1 MPLGR
6 VISLEPA
13 PGGFTCDAAAGVARF
28 PLKQTTR
35 QLKQRQSWGQTRWV
49 CLVATLATGV
59 ISQGCQ
65 QQKSMQPEES
75 APPFSF
81 RALDL
86 QQRTRQGLPAWSLK
100 SPEARYDLRS
110 SVARALRPEGVI
122 FEKGKPLYKLSAT
135 TGTVINDGAVILL
148 EGNIRL
154 QRLGKDPLL
163 LSANRALWIPRDSL
177 MRFELGPNV
186 RNLQTQLSAQTASL
200 LLEKDLLELRG
211 EPTIQRWERPL
222 AITTQ
227 TSKPA
232 PEIQGTFKE
241 VDWRP
246 GQGDLKGMGP
256 VRMTR
261 RPPGRGAQIPPQ
273 LLKGSRLE
281 GNTVQQAYTLF
292 GPVEFMDPGE
302 RSWFRGAFL
311 DFNTKDSQIKTNAA
325 FLGQIGNLHVQ
336 GEKLLLDGKA
346 SSASIQRNC
355 QLRQDG
361 DQLTAQRCLWNWKS
375 QGISAEGQ
383 VLYRRLANDQLTRA
397 DRMEGKLGSMGGVKA
412 TTPNG
417 RVFSQLRVPRQA
429 AAPKPERA
437 RPKRPPIEF

>member
-1 MPLGR
+1 M
-6 VISLEPA
+6 
-13 PGGFTCDAAAGVARF
+13 
-28 PLKQTTR
+28 KQTTR
-35 QLKQRQSWGQTRWV
+35 QLQQRQSWGKTRWL
-49 CLVATLATGV
+49 CLLIATLATGV

-65 QQKSMQPEES
+65 QTNIIQSEES
-75 APPFSF
+75 TPPFSF

-163 LSANRALWIPRDSL
+163 LSADRALWIPRDSL
-177 MRFELGPNV
+177 MRFELGPKV
-186 RNLQTQLSAQTASL
+186 RNLQTQLSSQTANL

-211 EPTIQRWERPL
+211 EPTIQRWDRPF
-222 AITTQ
+222 AVTTQ
-227 TSKPA
+227 TSNPA
-232 PEIQGTFKE
+232 PEIQGTFNE

-246 GQGDLKGMGP
+246 GQGDLKATGP
-256 VRMTR
+256 VSMTR

-302 RSWFRGAFL
+302 RSWFRGANL
-311 DFNTKDSQIKTNAA
+311 DFNTKDAQLKTNAA
-325 FLGQIGNLHVQ
+325 FEGQIGNLHVQ
-336 GEKLLLDGKA
+336 GEKLHLDGKA
-346 SSASIQRNC
+346 SLASIRRNC

-361 DQLTAQRCLWNWKS
+361 DQITAQRCVWNWKT
-375 QGISAEGQ
+375 QGISAEGE

-397 DRMEGKLGSMGGVKA
+397 ERMEGKLGSTGGVKA

-417 RVFSQLRVPRQA
+417 RVFSQLRVPRQD

-437 RPKRPPIEF
+437 GPKLQPIEF